1 VAALE
6 EESFRRTADSVQSQL
21 LLAMTHNATNS
32 NSTRLDPTTFGTLQT
47 FVDSIRNQKGLG
59 RISVTADPSLL
70 ARRKDLDIRL
80 ESGDVIYIPQRPS
93 TVSVLGAVLQPG
105 TFPYHAGMLAA
116 DYLKKAGGPS
126 DFADDSLTY
135 IVMPDGSA
143 QKLDRGWLPFGSTP
157 IPAGSVIVVP
167 RDIAPVL
174 WTDIL
179 QNSTQVFSQLAI
191 AGASLAVIS
200 GR

>member
-1 VAALE
+1 
-6 EESFRRTADSVQSQL
+6 
-21 LLAMTHNATNS
+21 MTHNATNS

-47 FVDSIRNQKGLG
+47 FVDLIRNQKGLG
-59 RISVTADPSLL
+59 RISATVDPSLL
-70 ARRKDLDIRL
+70 AHRKELDIQL

-93 TVSVLGAVLQPG
+93 TVSVSWSRSAARHLPLLRR
-105 TFPYHAGMLAA
+105 MLAA
-116 DYLKKAGGPS
+116 DYLKKAAGFGFRRRLS
-126 DFADDSLTY
+126 DLHCHA
-135 IVMPDGSA
+135 DGSA
-143 QKLDRGWLPFGSTP
+143 QKLVRAWLPFGSTP

-191 AGASLAVIS
+191 AGASLAAIS